1 MATEVLES
9 PNKRKPRTHKDE
21 GVYISL
27 GNSEWAR
34 LMAESLK
41 GAEDRDLADK
51 YGVTVGTI
59 RQRRYNDSAW
69 RIAHDRLKDAAL
81 IKSKEAVN
89 SVQTSPLSLAE
100 IASLNPELI
109 AKFTYAAL
117 KCSIEQGMI
126 PLPTSWS
133 EAKTAM
139 DMMRKATGQD
149 DKTTNVNIA
158 LWSGG
163 SVSPA
168 PSIATTYEAEIVSQK
183 EPEEWI

>member
-1 MATEVLES
+1 MDTSEQPVRPKRTNRSVATTYTVI
-9 PNKRKPRTHKDE
+9 
-21 GVYISL
+21 GQA
-27 GNSEWAR
+27 EWIK

-41 GAEDRDLADK
+41 GVPDKELSDK
-51 YGVTVGTI
+51 YGVTCNTI
-59 RQRRYNDSAW
+59 CQRRTNDNAW
-69 RIAHDRLKDAAL
+69 RIAHERLKDAAL
-81 IKSKEAVN
+81 IKSKETVN
-89 SVQTSPLSLAE
+89 SVQTSPLSIAE
-100 IASLNPELI
+100 IAALNPELI
-109 AKFTYAAL
+109 AKFTYEAL

-158 LWSGG
+158 LWSGS

-168 PSIATTYEAEIVSQK
+168 PSVATIHEAEIVSQK
-183 EPEEWI
+183 EPEDWV

>member
-1 MATEVLES
+1 MTPEVLES
-9 PNKRKPRTHKDE
+9 SNKRKPRVNKDE

-81 IKSKEAVN
+81 IKAKETVKD
-89 SVQTSPLSLAE
+89 VQTSPLSLAE
-100 IASLNPELI
+100 IASLNPGLI
-109 AKFTYAAL
+109 ADYTYKAL
-117 KCSIEQGMI
+117 KSSIEQGLI
-126 PLPTSWS
+126 PLPTTWS

-139 DMMRKATGQD
+139 EMMRKSTGQD
-149 DKTTNVNIA
+149 DKSSNVNIT

-168 PSIATTYEAEIVSQK
+168 PSIAPTLEAEIVSQK
-183 EPEEWI
+183 EPDDWI

>member
-1 MATEVLES
+1 METETLEP
-9 PNKRKPRTHKDE
+9 PNKRKPRVNKDA

-81 IKSKEAVN
+81 IKAKETVD
-89 SVQTSPLSLAE
+89 SVQTSPLSIAE
-100 IASLNPELI
+100 IASLNPGLI
-109 AKFTYAAL
+109 AEYTYKAL
-117 KCSIEQGMI
+117 KCSIEQGLI
-126 PLPTSWS
+126 PLPTTWS

-139 DMMRKATGQD
+139 DMMRKSTGQD

-168 PSIATTYEAEIVSQK
+168 PSIATTLEAEILPQK
-183 EPEEWI
+183 EPDEWI